1 MGNDDVLLN
10 ISIDST
16 AENIWKVLTNEE
28 EFSACF
34 ENIKMN
40 CKEWKVGEKIMFESK
55 QNENTIVD
63 EAMITSILENERL
76 RYNYK
81 KQNAKHEI
89 EVIFSLKQSGSFT
102 YLSIEGKDFIDEFE
116 RSHSENTWINMMQI
130 IKRYV
135 QKK

>member
-1 MGNDDVLLN
+1 MGKDDVLLN
-10 ISIDST
+10 ISIDSA

-40 CKEWKVGEKIMFESK
+40 CNEWKVGEKVTFESQK
-55 QNENTIVD
+55 NGETIID
-63 EAMITSILENERL
+63 EATITSILENERL

-81 KQNAKHEI
+81 KQNSNHEI
-89 EVIFSLKQSGSFT
+89 EVIFSLKSSGNFT
-102 YLSIEGKDFIDEFE
+102 YLSIEGKDFVDEFE
-116 RSHSENTWINMMQI
+116 RSHSENAWINMMQA
-130 IKRYV
+130 IKKYI